1 MGHGSTMKIIPLFPC
16 LLFECDVPIP
26 DGLVDYCLELERT
39 TPGVCY
45 SNRGGWQSPGDLLY
59 DEFFVDNYI
68 RPWIRSIEEQTDL
81 PAFSINRWHIN
92 VNRKGDSNTVHD
104 HPNSDLSMVW
114 YINASE
120 HSGNISFRNPNSF
133 AQYAIY
139 EKLNRDILDAYN
151 VHFSHWIPPRTG
163 KCIFFPGHLLH
174 EVEPNPTDEVRI
186 SMSANFKFIF

>member
-1 MGHGSTMKIIPLFPC
+1 MRVIPLFPS
-16 LLFECDVPIP
+16 LLFECEIPIP

-39 TPGVCY
+39 TSGVWY
-45 SNRGGWQSPGDLLY
+45 SNRGGWQSPGDLHH

-68 RPWIRSIEEQTDL
+68 RPWIRGIEEQTEL
-81 PAFSINRWHIN
+81 PQFSINRWHIN
-92 VNRKGDSNTVHD
+92 VNRKGNSNTLHD

-120 HSGNISFRNPNSF
+120 DSGNIIFRNPNSF
-133 AQYAIY
+133 GEYA
-139 EKLNRDILDAYN
+139 LHQTLDRHILDAYN

-163 KCIFFPGHLLH
+163 KCVFFPSYLLH

-186 SMSANFKFIF
+186 SMSANVKFIF